1 MDYVLKTSYKMLRLQ
16 NCNNTK
22 ITLYINTCEMFFHIN
37 MKPSVFSRY
46 LGWLMTE
53 VGVARKLLLQLLLRI
68 LPSFIVTQI
77 LLNQHVNCLKS
88 YYYFSLYCI
97 ATQILLHLYN
107 LRIDVGWANFA
118 VCWQYIH
125 PELH

>member
-77 LLNQHVNCLKS
+77 LLKS
-88 YYYFSLYCI
+88 ACKLFEVLLLLLPLLYCDTDFI
-97 ATQILLHLYN
+97 TFIQSAY
-107 LRIDVGWANFA
+107 RCRMG
-118 VCWQYIH
+118 
-125 PELH
+125 

>member
-68 LPSFIVTQI
+68 LPLFFSDTDSIKSACKLFEV
-77 LLNQHVNCLKS
+77 LLLLLPL
-88 YYYFSLYCI
+88 LYCDTDFI
-97 ATQILLHLYN
+97 TFIQSAY
-107 LRIDVGWANFA
+107 RCRMG
-118 VCWQYIH
+118 
-125 PELH
+125 